1 MGSQEGAFDTK
12 LHEAVRYG
20 DLEEVKVAL
29 QQSYDPNLIGLYQW
43 SALHEASNNGESEIV
58 KLLLSKKGDPNKK
71 DLLAGNTSV
80 HYAAQENHIE
90 CLKLLINAG
99 GRYDIRNN
107 DGKSC
112 LDLATGECI
121 SALESLKVKDL
132 MAKSTEEIKKQLQEA
147 IQDDSSDQSAN
158 PSNNFSQLG
167 EVGLAEDIKPPTMGH
182 LHLTFEYHSHKGTLK
197 IKVWQLS
204 DLLLPPPQIS
214 NIHSIYIK
222 SFLLPDSKKDSKRK
236 TEEVKVERSDAH
248 IKLPTE
254 KKGVQHILSPSTFK
268 FSKKLEYDGISASV
282 VKEKS
287 VQVEVCITQKYSK
300 RSFLIGMLH
309 MPLKEAVKKIVREN
323 YPLIPCVNHT
333 FPANMRVNCA
343 SELQIT
349 NSAKIFYSNPDFRNL
364 YETDLSEMSE
374 RAASDPDLKGVTTV
388 KTALTPRNI
397 VLDIGEGQNDS
408 LDEHSDNS
416 ERSVKVVIPGE
427 FVEEELNESGYSS
440 ITNVIDMTD
449 TTGCISESSRR
460 SAFSSV
466 VKHVKM
472 NTKVEKLKET
482 PLLKTTSDISIDVED
497 WKYNE
502 VKHKSG
508 SRPETPTWDYYDLS
522 MQTVKIPVDEKDQSP
537 ATGDAPVCLPMETTL
552 GLMQTKVEKA
562 KKHKTS
568 KEERKTL
575 STDSVNVPMIII
587 TDTERD
593 VMSKSSNRSKT
604 ISSHEVACTR
614 PKTISSKT
622 KGHHTKKSRMETIS
636 IDMHSH
642 DKPNKKTQNNQ
653 YQVTA
658 DIHALSAKASIGET
672 SIDFGDI
679 DSVIIDI
686 ENLET
691 ELKNFNLMDPVENP
705 TSTSNHEQVAIMATD
720 ELSSNLTAMRP
731 IPQQVF
737 VEDSLY
743 ESSDDTSEMSEFTLP
758 FVPLTSQNNHLVSEV

>member
-1 MGSQEGAFDTK
+1 MGSQEGAFDTR

-20 DLEEVKVAL
+20 DIEEVKVAL

-43 SALHEASNNGESEIV
+43 SALHEASSNGESEIV

-80 HYAAQENHIE
+80 HYAAQENHID
-90 CLKLLINAG
+90 CLQLLIDAG
-99 GRYDIRNN
+99 GRYDIKNN

-112 LDLATGECI
+112 LDLATGECF
-121 SALESLKVKDL
+121 SVLESLKVKDL
-132 MAKSTEEIKKQLQEA
+132 MAMSTEEIKKQLEEA
-147 IQDDSSDQSAN
+147 IQEKTCDQSTDH
-158 PSNNFSQLG
+158 SNEVSQSG
-167 EVGLAEDIKPPTMGH
+167 EVGLAEDIKPPSMGH
-182 LHLTFEYHSHKGTLK
+182 LHLTFEHNSHKGTLK

-204 DLLLPPPQIS
+204 NLLLPPPQIS

-222 SFLLPDSKKDSKRK
+222 SFLLPDAKKDYKRK

-248 IKLPTE
+248 RKIPNE
-254 KKGVQHILSPSTFK
+254 KRGVQHIFTPSTFK

-309 MPLKEAVKKIVREN
+309 MPLKEAVKKIVKEK

-333 FPANMRVNCA
+333 IPANMRVNCA

-364 YETDLSEMSE
+364 YETDMSEMSE
-374 RAASDPDLKGVTTV
+374 RASSDPDLKGVTMV
-388 KTALTPRNI
+388 KNSITPRNI
-397 VLDIGEGQNDS
+397 VLNFGGEQDDK
-408 LDEHSDNS
+408 LDENVDSS
-416 ERSVKVVIPGE
+416 ERSVKVEIPGKLVE
-427 FVEEELNESGYSS
+427 EEELNESGYSS

-449 TTGCISESSRR
+449 ITGDPVEPSRG

-466 VKHVKM
+466 VKHIKM
-472 NTKVEKLKET
+472 NRKVGKLKET
-482 PLLKTTSDISIDVED
+482 PLLKTTSEVSIDVED
-497 WKYNE
+497 WKYDE
-502 VKHKSG
+502 VKNKSG

-522 MQTVKIPVDEKDQSP
+522 METVEIPVDEKEESP
-537 ATGDAPVCLPMETTL
+537 TRGDAPACLPMETTL
-552 GLMQTKVEKA
+552 GLMQTKV
-562 KKHKTS
+562 KKVKKPKNC
-568 KEERKTL
+568 KEERKIL
-575 STDSVNVPMIII
+575 STDSRNVPMIVV
-587 TDTERD
+587 TDTESG
-593 VMSKSSNRSKT
+593 VMSKSSIRTKK
-604 ISSHEVACTR
+604 ISSHEVAGT
-614 PKTISSKT
+614 TSSKP
-622 KGHHTKKSRMETIS
+622 KRHHLKKSSPETVS
-636 IDMHSH
+636 IDMHSLE
-642 DKPNKKTQNNQ
+642 KSNRKTKNNQ

-658 DIHALSAKASIGET
+658 DIHVLSAKASTGET
-672 SIDFGDI
+672 SIDFGDN

-691 ELKNFNLMDPVENP
+691 ELKNVNLTDSVDNP
-705 TSTSNHEQVAIMATD
+705 ASTSNHVVVMATE
-720 ELSSNLTAMRP
+720 ELSTNLTAMRP

-743 ESSDDTSEMSEFTLP
+743 ESSDEISEMSEFTLP
-758 FVPLTSQNNHLVSEV
+758 FVPLTSQNNHMVSEV

>member
-1 MGSQEGAFDTK
+1 MGSQEGAFDTR

-20 DLEEVKVAL
+20 DIEEVKVAL

-58 KLLLSKKGDPNKK
+58 QLLLSRKGDPNKK

-80 HYAAQENHIE
+80 HYAAQENHID
-90 CLKLLINAG
+90 CLQLLIDAG
-99 GRYDIRNN
+99 GRYDIKNN

-112 LDLATGECI
+112 LDLATGECF
-121 SALESLKVKDL
+121 SVLESLKVKDL
-132 MAKSTEEIKKQLQEA
+132 MAMSTEEIKKQLQEA
-147 IQDDSSDQSAN
+147 IQDKSCDQSTDH
-158 PSNNFSQLG
+158 SIEVSQYG

-222 SFLLPDSKKDSKRK
+222 SFLLPDAKKDYKRK

-248 IKLPTE
+248 RKLPTE
-254 KKGVQHILSPSTFK
+254 KRGVQHIFSPSTFK

-309 MPLKEAVKKIVREN
+309 MPLKEAVKKIVKEK

-333 FPANMRVNCA
+333 IPANMRVNCA

-364 YETDLSEMSE
+364 YETDMSEMSD
-374 RAASDPDLKGVTTV
+374 RASSDPDLKGVTMV
-388 KTALTPRNI
+388 KNAITPRNI
-397 VLDIGEGQNDS
+397 VLNVGGEQDDK
-408 LDEHSDNS
+408 LDENFDNS
-416 ERSVKVVIPGE
+416 ERSVKVVIPGK
-427 FVEEELNESGYSS
+427 FVEEEELNESGYSS
-440 ITNVIDMTD
+440 ITNIIDMTD
-449 TTGCISESSRR
+449 ITGDPVEPSRR
-460 SAFSSV
+460 SAFSSI

-482 PLLKTTSDISIDVED
+482 SSLKTTSEVSIDVED

-522 MQTVKIPVDEKDQSP
+522 METVEIPVDKKEESP
-537 ATGDAPVCLPMETTL
+537 TRGDAPVCLPMETTL
-552 GLMQTKVEKA
+552 GLMQTKV
-562 KKHKTS
+562 KKVKKPKNC

-575 STDSVNVPMIII
+575 STDSRNVPMIVV
-587 TDTERD
+587 TDTESG
-593 VMSKSSNRSKT
+593 VMSKSSNRTKK
-604 ISSHEVACTR
+604 ISSHEVAGTR
-614 PKTISSKT
+614 SKPTSSKT
-622 KGHHTKKSRMETIS
+622 KRHHLKKSVPETVS
-636 IDMHSH
+636 IDMHSLE
-642 DKPNKKTQNNQ
+642 KSNRKTKNNQ

-658 DIHALSAKASIGET
+658 DIHVLSAKAAIGET
-672 SIDFGDI
+672 SIDFGDN

-691 ELKNFNLMDPVENP
+691 ELKNVNLTDSVDNP
-705 TSTSNHEQVAIMATD
+705 ASTSNHVVVMATE
-720 ELSSNLTAMRP
+720 ELSYNLTAMRP

-758 FVPLTSQNNHLVSEV
+758 FVPLTNQNNHMVSEV

>member
-1 MGSQEGAFDTK
+1 MGSQEGAFDTR

-20 DLEEVKVAL
+20 DIEEVKVAL

-58 KLLLSKKGDPNKK
+58 QLLLSRKGDPNKK
-71 DLLAGNTSV
+71 DFLAGNTSV
-80 HYAAQENHIE
+80 HYAAQENHID
-90 CLKLLINAG
+90 CLQLLIDAG
-99 GRYDIRNN
+99 GRYDIKNN

-112 LDLATGECI
+112 LDLATGECF
-121 SALESLKVKDL
+121 SVLESLKVKDL
-132 MAKSTEEIKKQLQEA
+132 MAMSTEEIKKQLQEA
-147 IQDDSSDQSAN
+147 IQDKSCDQSTDH
-158 PSNNFSQLG
+158 SIEVSQYG

-222 SFLLPDSKKDSKRK
+222 SFLLPDAKKDYKRK

-248 IKLPTE
+248 RKLPTE
-254 KKGVQHILSPSTFK
+254 KRGVQHIFSPSTFK

-309 MPLKEAVKKIVREN
+309 MPLKEAVKKIVKEK

-333 FPANMRVNCA
+333 IPANMRVNCA

-364 YETDLSEMSE
+364 YETDMSEMSD
-374 RAASDPDLKGVTTV
+374 RASSDPDLKGVTTV
-388 KTALTPRNI
+388 KNAITPRNI
-397 VLDIGEGQNDS
+397 VLNVGGEQDDK
-408 LDEHSDNS
+408 LDENFDNS
-416 ERSVKVVIPGE
+416 ERSVKVVIPGK
-427 FVEEELNESGYSS
+427 FVEEEELNESGYSS
-440 ITNVIDMTD
+440 ITNIIDMTD
-449 TTGCISESSRR
+449 ITGDPVEPSRR
-460 SAFSSV
+460 SAFSSI

-482 PLLKTTSDISIDVED
+482 SSLKTTSEVSIDVED

-522 MQTVKIPVDEKDQSP
+522 METVEIPVDKKEESP
-537 ATGDAPVCLPMETTL
+537 TRGDAPVCLPMETTL
-552 GLMQTKVEKA
+552 GLMQTKV
-562 KKHKTS
+562 KKVKKPKNC

-575 STDSVNVPMIII
+575 STDSRNVPMIVV
-587 TDTERD
+587 TDTESG
-593 VMSKSSNRSKT
+593 VMSKSSNRTKK
-604 ISSHEVACTR
+604 ISSHEVAGTR
-614 PKTISSKT
+614 SKPTSSKT
-622 KGHHTKKSRMETIS
+622 KRHHLKKSVPETVS
-636 IDMHSH
+636 IDMHSLE
-642 DKPNKKTQNNQ
+642 KSNRKTKNNQ

-658 DIHALSAKASIGET
+658 DIHVLSAKAAIGET
-672 SIDFGDI
+672 SIDFGDN

-691 ELKNFNLMDPVENP
+691 ELKNVNLTDSVDNP
-705 TSTSNHEQVAIMATD
+705 ASTSNHVVVMATE
-720 ELSSNLTAMRP
+720 ELSYNLTAMRP

-758 FVPLTSQNNHLVSEV
+758 FVPLTNQNNHMVSEV

>member
-1 MGSQEGAFDTK
+1 MGSQEGAFDTR

-20 DLEEVKVAL
+20 DIEEVKVAL

-58 KLLLSKKGDPNKK
+58 QLLLSRKGDPNKK

-80 HYAAQENHIE
+80 HYAAQENHID
-90 CLKLLINAG
+90 CLQLLIDAG
-99 GRYDIRNN
+99 GRYDIKNN

-112 LDLATGECI
+112 LDLATGECF
-121 SALESLKVKDL
+121 SVLESLKVKDL
-132 MAKSTEEIKKQLQEA
+132 MAMSTEEIKKQLQEA
-147 IQDDSSDQSAN
+147 IQDKSCDQSTDH
-158 PSNNFSQLG
+158 SIEVSQYG

-222 SFLLPDSKKDSKRK
+222 SFLLPDAKKDYKRK

-248 IKLPTE
+248 RKLPTE
-254 KKGVQHILSPSTFK
+254 KRGVQHIFSPSTFK

-309 MPLKEAVKKIVREN
+309 MPLKEAVKKIVKEK

-333 FPANMRVNCA
+333 IPANMRVNCA

-364 YETDLSEMSE
+364 YETDMSEMSD
-374 RAASDPDLKGVTTV
+374 RASSDPDLKGVTMV
-388 KTALTPRNI
+388 KNAITPRNI
-397 VLDIGEGQNDS
+397 VLNVGGEQDDK
-408 LDEHSDNS
+408 LDENFDNS
-416 ERSVKVVIPGE
+416 ERSVKVLIPGK
-427 FVEEELNESGYSS
+427 FVEEEELNESGYSS
-440 ITNVIDMTD
+440 ITNIIDMTD
-449 TTGCISESSRR
+449 ITGDPVEPSRR
-460 SAFSSV
+460 SAFSSI

-482 PLLKTTSDISIDVED
+482 SSLKTTSEVSIDVED

-522 MQTVKIPVDEKDQSP
+522 METVEIPVDKKEESP
-537 ATGDAPVCLPMETTL
+537 TRGDAPVCLPMETTL
-552 GLMQTKVEKA
+552 GLMQTKV
-562 KKHKTS
+562 KKVKKPKNC

-575 STDSVNVPMIII
+575 STDSRNVPMIVV
-587 TDTERD
+587 TDTESG
-593 VMSKSSNRSKT
+593 VMSKSSNRTKK
-604 ISSHEVACTR
+604 ISSHEVAGTR
-614 PKTISSKT
+614 SKPTSSKT
-622 KGHHTKKSRMETIS
+622 KRHHLKKSVPETVS
-636 IDMHSH
+636 IDMHSLE
-642 DKPNKKTQNNQ
+642 KSNRKTKNNQ

-658 DIHALSAKASIGET
+658 DIHVLSAKAAIGET
-672 SIDFGDI
+672 SIDFGDN

-691 ELKNFNLMDPVENP
+691 ELKNVNLTDSVDNP
-705 TSTSNHEQVAIMATD
+705 ASTSNHLVVMATE
-720 ELSSNLTAMRP
+720 ELSYNLTAMRP

-758 FVPLTSQNNHLVSEV
+758 FVPLTNQNNHMVSEV

>member
-1 MGSQEGAFDTK
+1 MESQEGAFDTR

-20 DLEEVKVAL
+20 DIEEVKVAL

-80 HYAAQENHIE
+80 HYAAQENHID
-90 CLKLLINAG
+90 CLQLLVDAG
-99 GRYDIRNN
+99 GRYDIQNN

-112 LDLATGECI
+112 LDLATGECF
-121 SALESLKVKDL
+121 SVLESLKVKDL
-132 MAKSTEEIKKQLQEA
+132 MAMSTEEIKKQLEEA
-147 IQDDSSDQSAN
+147 IQDKSCDKLTDH
-158 PSNNFSQLG
+158 SNEVSQYG

-222 SFLLPDSKKDSKRK
+222 SFLLPDAKKDYKRK

-248 IKLPTE
+248 KKLPTE
-254 KKGVQHILSPSTFK
+254 KRGVQHIFSPSTFK
-268 FSKKLEYDGISASV
+268 FAKKLEYDGISAGV

-309 MPLKEAVKKIVREN
+309 MPLKEAVKKIVKEK

-333 FPANMRVNCA
+333 IPANMRVNCA

-364 YETDLSEMSE
+364 YETDMSE
-374 RAASDPDLKGVTTV
+374 ISEIASSDPDLKGVNMV
-388 KTALTPRNI
+388 KNAITPRNI
-397 VLDIGEGQNDS
+397 VLNVGGEQDDKP
-408 LDEHSDNS
+408 DENFDNS
-416 ERSVKVVIPGE
+416 ERSVQVVIPGKFLE
-427 FVEEELNESGYSS
+427 EEELNESGYSS

-449 TTGCISESSRR
+449 IIGDPVEPNRR

-466 VKHVKM
+466 VKHIKM

-482 PLLKTTSDISIDVED
+482 PLLKTTSEVSIDVED

-522 MQTVKIPVDEKDQSP
+522 METVEIPVDKKEESP
-537 ATGDAPVCLPMETTL
+537 TRGDASVCLPMETTL
-552 GLMQTKVEKA
+552 GLMQTKV
-562 KKHKTS
+562 KKVKKP

-575 STDSVNVPMIII
+575 STDSRNVPTIVV
-587 TDTERD
+587 TDTESG
-593 VMSKSSNRSKT
+593 VMSKSSSRTKK
-604 ISSHEVACTR
+604 ISRHEVSGT
-614 PKTISSKT
+614 SKT
-622 KGHHTKKSRMETIS
+622 KRQHLKKSSPETVS
-636 IDMHSH
+636 IDMHSLE
-642 DKPNKKTQNNQ
+642 KSNKKTKNNQ

-658 DIHALSAKASIGET
+658 DIHIVNDIASIGET
-672 SIDFGDI
+672 SIDFGDN

-691 ELKNFNLMDPVENP
+691 ELKNVNLTDYVDNP
-705 TSTSNHEQVAIMATD
+705 ASTSNNVVVMAIE
-720 ELSSNLTAMRP
+720 ELSSNLTALRP

-758 FVPLTSQNNHLVSEV
+758 FVPLTSQNNHMVSEV